1 MSRCKEPGK
10 AARRERTGPKNAHLQ
25 HRANL
30 RKMNLSLRTPF
41 YPDTVRRLGMGMTTH
56 GLERHHPGNLR
67 DKKISEELR
76 YPTKARC
83 WIIRMFPAIN
93 LQVGTARYK
102 DEGGDPGKLRLSPHT
117 QRGLTTSGLMR
128 ITNDE
133 PRMNRVK
140 VLRMQFCRIA
150 RNFVAASAR
159 MNAHS
164 LVGKRNHRL
173 GSAEVVE
180 AVSSTFELDDAET
193 PWLGSDKVTS
203 SREPGKAVAAA
214 ATALVLFGL
223 QKRHPLQILCNRTL
237 DVVTSSCTLEY
248 SKSFVRKTQ
257 RLPSSGI
264 LLFAYG
270 GTILSS
276 NSIVIDYYFRA
287 MTRKFSGYCVHG
299 DLEVE
304 VHHMAS
310 LSSFDRRVNNPRC
323 SFSTN
328 GCLCPSL
335 RPSARVT
342 KRPKDSHQPQFSH
355 LDSGCRM
362 GLEVKVGVG
371 GLIEDGGRTV
381 GI

>member
-41 YPDTVRRLGMGMTTH
+41 YPDTVRCKVMRRLGMGMTTH

-102 DEGGDPGKLRLSPHT
+102 DE
-117 QRGLTTSGLMR
+117 

-173 GSAEVVE
+173 GDDLDQRKLVE

-203 SREPGKAVAAA
+203 SRAPGKAVAAG

-248 SKSFVRKTQ
+248 SKS
-257 RLPSSGI
+257 LAYYC
-264 LLFAYG
+264 FAYG

-299 DLEVE
+299 NLEVE